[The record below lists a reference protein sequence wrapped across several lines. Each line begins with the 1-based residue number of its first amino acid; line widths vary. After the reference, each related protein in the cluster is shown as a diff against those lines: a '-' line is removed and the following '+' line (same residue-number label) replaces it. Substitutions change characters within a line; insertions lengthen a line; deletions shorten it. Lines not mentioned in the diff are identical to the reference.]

1 MPSRPHSDAKKLFE
15 RLTTDIY
22 KQRFDGIVNLCSSLK
37 STDYWAFRVFKEE
50 EDDLL
55 DTVHDFSSA
64 MYDNFHHLAPEII
77 DAFGTLCEN
86 EDIGFTLYSALCE
99 SNNVSYVHIFRAT
112 PGQNGRMDDRFNQD
126 SRHARSRHL
135 QRFRENRLY
144 TRADED
150 DGSAGHRMYM

>member
-1 MPSRPHSDAKKLFE
+1 MQRNFE
-15 RLTTDIY
+15 RLTVDIY
-22 KQRFDGIVNLCSSLK
+22 KQRFGGIVKLCSSLK
-37 STDYWAFRVFKEE
+37 STDYWTFRIVE

-77 DAFGTLCEN
+77 EAFGSLCEN

-112 PGQNGRMDDRFNQD
+112 PGQNGQWTID
-126 SRHARSRHL
+126 SIKIRGTRVPDTYNDS
-135 QRFRENRLY
+135 EKSTLY
-144 TRADED
+144 SADED

>member
-1 MPSRPHSDAKKLFE
+1 
-15 RLTTDIY
+15 
-22 KQRFDGIVNLCSSLK
+22 
-37 STDYWAFRVFKEE
+37 VFNEE

-77 DAFGTLCEN
+77 EAFGSLCEN

-99 SNNVSYVHIFRAT
+99 SKNVSYVHIFEPHPVKT
-112 PGQNGRMDDRFNQD
+112 VEWTID
-126 SRHARSRHL
+126 SIKIRDTRVPDTYNDS
-135 QRFRENRLY
+135 ENRLY
-144 TRADED
+144 TQADED

>member
-1 MPSRPHSDAKKLFE
+1 MQRNFE
-15 RLTTDIY
+15 RLTADIY
-22 KQRFDGIVNLCSSLK
+22 KQRFDGIVKLCSSLK
-37 STDYWAFRVFKEE
+37 STDYWTFRIVE

-77 DAFGTLCEN
+77 EAFGSLCEN

-99 SNNVSYVHIFRAT
+99 SKNVSYVHIFRAT
-112 PGQNGRMDDRFNQD
+112 PGQNGRMDYRFNQA

-135 QRFRENRLY
+135 QRFRESTLY
-144 TRADED
+144 SADED